1 MSLLD
6 LQYLYKVQK
15 FMDSGD
21 MAFEFEHGDEQ
32 KRFQILEFL
41 ETLMDV
47 ADKADETAT
56 RLIFTDSYVDGAA
69 IQSRENDQK

>member
-6 LQYLYKVQK
+6 LQYLYKVEK

-56 RLIFTDSYVDGAA
+56 RLIFTDTYVDGAA
-69 IQSRENDQK
+69 ISSKENDQK